1 MKADYIKERSANL
14 RLKLNLSANAIIA
27 LISALLIKLSS
38 LISGASVLDA
48 YLVIFGF
55 MMVVIAVK
63 YYLDKNEELDK
74 LTQKLYE
81 YDDN

>member
-81 YDDN
+81 HDDN